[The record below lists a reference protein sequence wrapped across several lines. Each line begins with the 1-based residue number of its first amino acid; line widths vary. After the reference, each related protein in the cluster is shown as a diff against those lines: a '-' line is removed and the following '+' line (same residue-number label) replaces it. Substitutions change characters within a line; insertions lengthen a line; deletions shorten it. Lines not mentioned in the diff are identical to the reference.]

1 MARQANASYEGNGQR
16 RSLSAEEA
24 LKKITQL
31 EGQLTSIQTEID
43 SLKLSFANTN
53 NRLNHLE
60 TRIVSSWV
68 TIGTRIENIYVGYG
82 HTILLGDA
90 AGFVLMMYTTSLRV
104 LQIYGDPTVESEA
117 NIQRTGNNTIS
128 FTAATGF
135 NYVTMLSLRQN

>member
-1 MARQANASYEGNGQR
+1 M
-16 RSLSAEEA
+16 
-24 LKKITQL
+24 
-31 EGQLTSIQTEID
+31 
-43 SLKLSFANTN
+43 
-53 NRLNHLE
+53 
-60 TRIVSSWV
+60 SSWV

-104 LQIYGDPTVESEA
+104 LQIYGDPTVESEV